1 MLPFIVP
8 VTTRESL
15 EFEKEL
21 LEELLKPLESRAAVE
36 VLPNVQYS
44 FGHLT
49 HAGPLRV
56 HDGTVYSTK
65 YSMLDHFFFF
75 LKLLARWYNGKEQ
88 IALGYVGLLCDHG
101 VGGWDR

>member
-21 LEELLKPLESRAAVE
+21 LEELLEPLESRAAVE

-56 HDGTVYSTK
+56 RDGTVYSTK
-65 YSMLDHFFFF
+65 YAGSF
-75 LKLLARWYNGKEQ
+75 LFWTPRAR
-88 IALGYVGLLCDHG
+88 IFPRSAL
-101 VGGWDR
+101 